1 MIPTTLLSNI
11 AVEGEASIITLVNTL
26 GFIWVGLLIF
36 FGTMM
41 THGYSMGKNILATF
55 GTILGMVFIM
65 FIAMLFFNLLRRMV
79 SFITDIIIELSYRMQ

>member
-1 MIPTTLLSNI
+1 
-11 AVEGEASIITLVNTL
+11 
-26 GFIWVGLLIF
+26 
-36 FGTMM
+36 MM